1 MGKLIDLTGQ
11 KFGMLTV
18 KYPIEHYTPTGN
30 KITYWHCECECGN
43 TCDTT
48 SVSLRSGTKTS
59 CGCLK
64 ILITFSNPIRYNSLF
79 QCP

>member
-11 KFGMLTV
+11 RFGKLTV

-30 KITYWHCECECGN
+30 KITYWHCECDCGN

-48 SVSLRSGTKTS
+48 SVL
-59 CGCLK
+59 
-64 ILITFSNPIRYNSLF
+64 YH
-79 QCP
+79 